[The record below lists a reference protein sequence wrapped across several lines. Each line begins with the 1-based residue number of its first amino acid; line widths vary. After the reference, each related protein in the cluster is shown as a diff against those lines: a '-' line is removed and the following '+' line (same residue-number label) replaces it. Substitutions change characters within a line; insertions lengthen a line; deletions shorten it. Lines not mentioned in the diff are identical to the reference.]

1 MYVKSARKKT
11 VRLFLLLIHYQIH
24 SIGGVLLVTGRLVMK
39 INKIN
44 PIAKDLRQPKYRQQV
59 VEDKTKYKR
68 KRDKP
73 NAKTFREMLDQ
84 EIEKEK

>member
-1 MYVKSARKKT
+1 MR
-11 VRLFLLLIHYQIH
+11 
-24 SIGGVLLVTGRLVMK
+24 

-73 NAKTFREMLDQ
+73 NAKTFREILTQ
-84 EIEKEK
+84 EIDKEKGR